1 MNRRLRLLVATLLIA
16 GMAALCLGA
25 WAMQHAT
32 LRAPSP
38 TVWLADRH
46 GKFLLADSP
55 SGRLPSAASQTPP
68 CRYAAQDSAKCRRE
82 SRLGFWPTGERPPHR
97 IVAAT
102 LAIEDRAFFDH
113 GGVELSAVVRAVWQN
128 LKAGRRISGAS
139 TLAMQVA
146 RMQRPQARTWSAK
159 ITEAA
164 TAIALVQRNGHR
176 AVLAHYLRLAPYGNN
191 VHGAGFAA
199 RWYFDKPLADLSWAE
214 AAFLAGLPQA
224 PGRMNPYASTGLRR
238 ATARAHRVL
247 DALADQGALD
257 PAALGLAR
265 AELNTLSIRPR
276 PERPL
281 ETLHTALR
289 LAAEPGPPDR
299 RTSLDFEVQAQVI
312 AAIEAAM
319 PDLQDRGAQEAAAMV
334 IDTQTWQVRAAV
346 GGRNWA
352 NGALDFTRLPR
363 SPGSVL
369 KPFIFAT
376 ALDDGLIDQT
386 SVLDD
391 LARTKDEI
399 GNADGR
405 FLGPMLPAAALAN
418 SRNVPAVH
426 LVDRLGVP
434 AVFDLF
440 RRLGLHTQPSGG
452 RHYGLG
458 LAVGALPT
466 RMVDVLTAYTTL
478 AGDGRLHAL
487 RWWADAAPNAPGPRI
502 FRAPTVRQIAGF
514 LSDPQARLP
523 SFPRMGHSELPF
535 PAAIKTGTSAAWR
548 DAWAVGYSERYL
560 VGVWVGRPDGQ
571 PMQRLTGYRA
581 GARIAKQIL
590 LDLHPESRQGLSDL
604 GFRPPKNWQ
613 RTAVCALS
621 GHAPTPACDAQIHV
635 HRAPGST
642 PLTACTQHVR
652 LRVDARTGAPA
663 TADTPLAMTEARTF
677 VDLPDRY
684 ADWMAHRNLKRPPY
698 RAPARPVAQRAPRV
712 NILEPLNGTEVIRDP
727 EAPDGVTTLAL
738 RAAAPPD
745 VQVLWTI
752 DGAPVAVSEAPHTL
766 RWPVEAGAHTI
777 LARIALTDV
786 EAAPVRIVVR

>member
-1 MNRRLRLLVATLLIA
+1 MTRRLRLLLAGLLIT
-16 GMAALCLGA
+16 GFGALCLGA

-32 LRAPSP
+32 LRAPQP

-46 GKFLLADSP
+46 GKFLLAGHP
-55 SGRLPSAASQTPP
+55 SDATGEQPRS
-68 CRYAAQDSAKCRRE
+68 
-82 SRLGFWPTGERPPHR
+82 LGFWPVKQRPPKR

-113 GGVELSAVVRAVWQN
+113 GGVELSAVARAVWQN
-128 LKAGRRISGAS
+128 VKAGRRISGAS

-164 TAIALVQRNGHR
+164 TAIALVQRNGHD

-224 PGRMNPYASTGLRR
+224 PGRMNPYTKGGLRR

-247 DALADQGALD
+247 DALAHENALD
-257 PAALGLAR
+257 RAALALAR

-276 PERPL
+276 PERPA
-281 ETLHTALR
+281 ETLHAALR
-289 LAAEPGPPDR
+289 LAALPGPPDR
-299 RTSLDFEVQAQVI
+299 RASLDFEVQTQVI
-312 AAIEAAM
+312 AAIESAM
-319 PDLQDRGAQEAAAMV
+319 PDLLQRGAQEAAAMV

-346 GGRNWA
+346 GSRDWA
-352 NGALDFTRLPR
+352 QGALDFTRIPR

-369 KPFIFAT
+369 KPFIFAS
-376 ALDDGLIDQT
+376 AVEQGLIDQT
-386 SVLDD
+386 TVLDD
-391 LARTKDEI
+391 LARTRDEI

-405 FLGPMLPAAALAN
+405 FLGPMLPAMALAN

-434 AVFDLF
+434 EVFDLF
-440 RRLGLHTQPSGG
+440 RRLGLHAETSAGQ
-452 RHYGLG
+452 RYGLG

-466 RMVDVLTAYTTL
+466 RMIDTLTAYTAL
-478 AGDGRLHAL
+478 AGDGRLRTIQWFAE
-487 RWWADAAPNAPGPRI
+487 AASTPGPRI
-502 FRAPTVRQIAGF
+502 FRESTVRQIAGF

-535 PAAIKTGTSAAWR
+535 PAAVKTGTSAAWR
-548 DAWAVGYSERYL
+548 DAWTVAYSERFL

-571 PMQRLTGYRA
+571 PMQRITGYRA

-604 GFRPPKNWQ
+604 GFRPPAGWQ

-621 GHAPTPACDAQIHV
+621 GYAPTAACDAQVHV
-635 HRAPGST
+635 HRAPNSA
-642 PLTACTQHVR
+642 PLEPCEHHVR
-652 LRVDARTGAPA
+652 LRVDARTGLPA
-663 TADTPLAMTEARTF
+663 MADTPLAMTEARTF

-684 ADWMAHRNLKRPPY
+684 ASWMQRRGLKRPPY
-698 RAPARPVAQRAPRV
+698 RRPAQPVATATARV

-745 VQVLWTI
+745 TQVLWEI
-752 DGAPVAVSEAPHTL
+752 DGAPIAVSEAPHTL

-777 LARIALTDV
+777 LARIALTNV
-786 EAAPVRIVVR
+786 EAKPVRIVVR